1 MSTTT
6 KQTYKGA
13 LHEIV
18 EKYREAGQPWPTDR
32 RTIAAWAYH
41 EKLWKPPH
49 KSAVDEL
56 AKDLGRAMRTEV
68 MVDPQGRV
76 IRRKYARRVEVETED
91 GQMKQMTWWD
101 DITTASPQHMQ
112 ISFQQRRNMTRA
124 DCFHHKQEVDSYND
138 NWNDG
143 KPLKFSYD
151 FTEDLEEMAMPTQYP
166 SSESED
172 GSDSDD
178 HDNDDLLL

>member
-1 MSTTT
+1 MSTAT
-6 KQTYKGA
+6 KSSYKSA

-18 EKYREAGQPWPTDR
+18 ERYRAAGQPWPTDR

-76 IRRKYARRVEVETED
+76 IRRKYARRVEVEDMD
-91 GQMKQMTWWD
+91 GEKKQMTLWD
-101 DITTASPQHMQ
+101 DITTASPEHMQ

-143 KPLKFSYD
+143 KSLKFSYD
-151 FTEDLEEMAMPTQYP
+151 FTEDLEEMAMPTEYP
-166 SSESED
+166 FTNTNEED
-172 GSDSDD
+172 GSDDS
-178 HDNDDLLL
+178 HEDLLL